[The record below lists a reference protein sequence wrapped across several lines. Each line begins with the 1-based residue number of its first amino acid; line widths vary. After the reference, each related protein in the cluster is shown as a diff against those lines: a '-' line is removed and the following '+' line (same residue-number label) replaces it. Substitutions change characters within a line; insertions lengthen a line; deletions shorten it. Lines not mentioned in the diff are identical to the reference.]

1 MKIICIGRN
10 YADHAKELGNEVP
23 EEPVIFLK
31 PETALL
37 RNNEP
42 FFIPDF
48 AEEFHYE
55 TEMVVKI
62 NRVGKSIAPQFA
74 HRYYEEIGMGIDFTA
89 RDLQNKLKAKGLP
102 WERAKA
108 FDRSAGISKH
118 FIPKQRFKDVQ
129 NINFSLMVNGQ
140 ERQKGYTGD
149 MLFKVDDIIAYVSKF
164 FTLKIGDLIY
174 TGTPQGVGQ
183 VNIGERFEVFL
194 ENEKMMDFLI
204 K

>member
-10 YADHAKELGNEVP
+10 YVNHAKELGNEVP

-31 PETALL
+31 PDTALL
-37 RNNEP
+37 RNNDP
-42 FFIPDF
+42 FFVPDF

-62 NRVGKSIAPQFA
+62 NRLGKSIAPQFA

-89 RDLQNKLKAKGLP
+89 RDLQSKLKSKGLP

-108 FDRSAGISKH
+108 FDHSAGISKN
-118 FIPKQRFKDVQ
+118 FISKHRFKDVQ
-129 NINFSLMVNGQ
+129 NLNFSLLINGE

-174 TGTPQGVGQ
+174 TGTPAGVGK
-183 VNIGERFEVFL
+183 VNIGDRFEVFL

>member
-10 YADHAKELGNEVP
+10 YVDHAKELGNEVP

-74 HRYYEEIGMGIDFTA
+74 HRYYDEIGMGIDFTA
-89 RDLQNKLKAKGLP
+89 RDLQSKLKEKGLP

-108 FDRSAGISKH
+108 FERSAGISKH
-118 FIPKQRFKDVQ
+118 FISKKRFKDIQ
-129 NINFSLMVNGQ
+129 NLNFTLLVNGQ
-140 ERQKGYTGD
+140 ERQKGFTGD

-174 TGTPQGVGQ
+174 TGTPQGVGP

>member
-10 YADHAKELGNEVP
+10 YINHAKELGNDVP
-23 EEPVIFLK
+23 EEPVIFFK
-31 PETALL
+31 PDTALL

-42 FFIPDF
+42 FFVPDF

-62 NRVGKSIAPQFA
+62 NRLGKNIAPQFA

-89 RDLQNKLKAKGLP
+89 RDLQSKLKAKGLP
-102 WERAKA
+102 WEKAKA

-118 FIPKQRFKDVQ
+118 FISKHRFKDIQ
-129 NINFSLMVNGQ
+129 NLNFKLLVNGE
-140 ERQKGYTGD
+140 ERQVGYTGD

-174 TGTPQGVGQ
+174 TGTPAGVGK
-183 VNIGERFEVFL
+183 VNIGERFEVYL